1 MTLKGNFETFYL
13 NSIMQMLHNDQ
24 KTGVF
29 RATNG
34 KDEAFIYFNGGAVTY
49 AMGSQ
54 REARLGYLL
63 KKRGLISAEKLKSCL
78 VSAKEKKQAL
88 GKYLMENGD
97 ITLDEL
103 NEMLAKQ
110 TEVILF
116 NLFKW
121 KKGDFEYKDTQVNLK
136 GLVDVKINVLK
147 IILEA
152 SRRIDEM
159 SIFNKQIPSEKLICK
174 ISEPKKDQEEIKLNS
189 AELQMLTIIDGE
201 KTVAD
206 LFIGCGYDA
215 FSTSDQFTAYKTLHS
230 LISSGLVEI
239 NEEQA
244 QPEDKVI
251 GKDADFVSI
260 ITVYNEVLQTVCRNL
275 ESELGK
281 KTINILEECR
291 SEIVTRPINLFEG
304 FNPKNPAAANMHK
317 ILGVMKAYPE
327 DEANRTLLIESFN
340 KYIFGILTKAKHIIG
355 RQLTQNV
362 MAETEKILLHF
373 KEHQFKKSSMSQVID
388 NLINILHRD
397 DQHGQNE
404 NNTD

>member
-13 NSIMQMLHNDQ
+13 NSIMQMLHNDK

-34 KDEAFIYFNGGAVTY
+34 ADEAFIYFNEGAVTY

-78 VSAKEKKQAL
+78 VSAKAKKQAL
-88 GKYLMENGD
+88 GKYLMENGE

-121 KKGDFEYKDTQVNLK
+121 EKGDFEYKDTQVNLK

-174 ISEPKKDQEEIKLNS
+174 ISEQKKDQEEIKLNS
-189 AELQMLTIIDGE
+189 SELQMLTIIDGE
-201 KTVAD
+201 KTVED
-206 LFIGCGYDA
+206 IFEGCGYDA
-215 FSTSDQFTAYKTLHS
+215 FSTSDQFKAYKTLHS

-239 NEEQA
+239 SGEA
-244 QPEDKVI
+244 QTVKEASSD
-251 GKDADFVSI
+251 DADYTSI

-281 KTINILEECR
+281 KIIKILEECKT
-291 SEIVTRPINLFEG
+291 EIVTRPINLFQG
-304 FNPKNPAAANMHK
+304 FHPDNPSATNMHT
-317 ILGVMKAYPE
+317 ILGVMKAYQE
-327 DEANRTLLIESFN
+327 DETNRALLIESSN
-340 KYIFGILTKAKHIIG
+340 KFIFGILDKAENIIG
-355 RQLTQNV
+355 RQLIQNV
-362 MAETEKILLHF
+362 MVETEKILSHF
-373 KEHQFKKSSMSQVID
+373 KKNQFKKSSMSQVID
-388 NLINILHRD
+388 NLISVLHRD
-397 DQHGQNE
+397 EQHGQDE
-404 NNTD
+404 NGTD

>member
-1 MTLKGNFETFYL
+1 MALKGNFETFYL
-13 NSIMQMLHNDQ
+13 NSIMQLLHNDK

-63 KKRGLISAEKLKSCL
+63 KKRGLISAEKLKSSL
-78 VSAKEKKQAL
+78 ASAKENKQAL
-88 GKYLMENGD
+88 GKYLLENGD

-121 KKGDFEYKDTQVNLK
+121 EKGDFEYKDTQVNLK
-136 GLVDVKINVLK
+136 GLVNVKINVLK

-152 SRRIDEM
+152 SRLIDEM
-159 SIFNKQIPSEKLICK
+159 SIFNKQIPNENLIFK
-174 ISEPKKDQEEIKLNS
+174 ISEQKKDQEEIKLKS

-201 KTVAD
+201 KNVAD
-206 LFIGCGYDA
+206 IFKGCGYDA

-239 NEEQA
+239 NEKA
-244 QPEDKVI
+244 QPTDEVI
-251 GKDADFVSI
+251 GKDADYSSI

-281 KTINILEECR
+281 KIINILEECK

-304 FNPKNPAAANMHK
+304 FHPDNPTAANMHT
-317 ILGVMKAYPE
+317 ILGVMKTYQE
-327 DEANRTLLIESFN
+327 DQTNKALLIESFN
-340 KYIFGILTKAKHIIG
+340 KFILGILEKAKNIIG
-355 RQLTQNV
+355 RQITQNV
-362 MAETEKILLHF
+362 MLDTEKVLSHF
-373 KEHQFKKSSMSQVID
+373 KENQFKKSSMNQVID
-388 NLINILHRD
+388 NLIDTLHRD
-397 DQHGQNE
+397 EQPG
-404 NNTD
+404 NNTG